1 MDRIP
6 NLNILMFL
14 AAKEIGVSYADYCR
28 DYRKLAH
35 GNIVSMKK
43 YGIDAVSTISDPMRE
58 SADLGMELEFPE
70 DGVPHRAKDYLIRE
84 KSDLLKVKPVPV
96 ENGRR
101 MTDRILGTELLKKE
115 VGDDFPVIGWVEGAF
130 AQAADIRGISEFL
143 LDIYDD
149 PAFAVELLE
158 LCLEQEILFARAQ
171 IQAGAD
177 IIGVGDAIASVA
189 GPHAYKE
196 MALSYEIRLL
206 QAIKEAGAQTKLHIC
221 GNTTPFLE
229 LLPVSLCDIIDVDW
243 MVSLD
248 RVGTLYGDTVCI
260 NGNYDPVAV
269 LLRGNVP
276 EIKEAVRQSA
286 RAAGAKCTSS
296 AGCEVPKDTPPGNL
310 MAVREALEEIASEQ
324 AQP

>member
-1 MDRIP
+1 M
-6 NLNILMFL
+6 
-14 AAKEIGVSYADYCR
+14 
-28 DYRKLAH
+28 
-35 GNIVSMKK
+35 
-43 YGIDAVSTISDPMRE
+43 
-58 SADLGMELEFPE
+58 
-70 DGVPHRAKDYLIRE
+70 
-84 KSDLLKVKPVPV
+84 LKVKPVPV